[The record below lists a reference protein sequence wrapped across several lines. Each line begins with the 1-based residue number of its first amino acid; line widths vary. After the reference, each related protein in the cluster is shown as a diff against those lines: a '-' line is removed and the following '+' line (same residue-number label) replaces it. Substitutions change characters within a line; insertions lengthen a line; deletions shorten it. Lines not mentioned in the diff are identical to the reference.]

1 MEPRYNDMPRAQ
13 WNYIVISWYCYI
25 ETPDITL
32 LLQNNQKYR
41 YIRVKGVKETES
53 KSIGVRAGGAAAPP
67 VSENFGQ
74 NAQNSGNEETINKRL
89 N

>member
-1 MEPRYNDMPRAQ
+1 MHATLNMVTLGSPLN
-13 WNYIVISWYCYI
+13 NSIV
-25 ETPDITL
+25 
-32 LLQNNQKYR
+32 
-41 YIRVKGVKETES
+41 
-53 KSIGVRAGGAAAPP
+53 IGVRAGGAGGSAAPP